1 VQAQNPMTSPMTSPM
16 TGPTPPSPPMTAPF
30 LVVDDF
36 LPAEL
41 ATAMREDI
49 VAHFSK
55 PMQHGADTHQVWNYW
70 FVPNLYTY
78 LRTQPEKVIRP
89 ANMEPFFAALRRWA
103 GDRLGLGMVTWPFL
117 SLYVDGC
124 SQGLH
129 NDSKNGRFGYVY
141 SLTPLERRS
150 IGGETIVLH
159 EGDPFRRNL
168 RKANAGTGLYDL
180 IEPRFNRL
188 VLFEERMVNGVQRV
202 AGSMDPLE
210 GRCVLHGH
218 IEEAG
223 AIVTGA
229 LPREAVGTAVRAAI
243 SRFAAERLQIVQ
255 RLHGPLVVRLSVA
268 PQGKVMKVRVLLDRV
283 MHEQFGSAEW
293 EPIKL
298 ALLESFGDA
307 PFPPA
312 PGETSIT
319 VPITFGGAVRA
330 EK

>member
-1 VQAQNPMTSPMTSPM
+1 MTEPKPQATLARVPK
-16 TGPTPPSPPMTAPF
+16 PPLVPLRAPH
-30 LVVDDF
+30 LIVDDF
-36 LPAEL
+36 LADDL
-41 ATAMREDI
+41 AQAMRNDI
-49 VAHFSK
+49 DEHFARPDK
-55 PMQHGADTHQVWNYW
+55 HRPATHQVWNYW

-89 ANMEPFFAALRRWA
+89 ANMERFFAALQRWA
-103 GDRLGLGMVTWPFL
+103 GDTLGLGMVTWPFL

-124 SQGLH
+124 GQGLH

-150 IGGETIVLH
+150 IGGETIVLR

-188 VLFEERMVNGVQRV
+188 VLFDDRMVHGVQRV

-243 SRFAAERLQIVQ
+243 SRFASDRLQIVQ

-268 PQGKVMKVRVLLDRV
+268 APGKVMKVRVLLDRV
-283 MHEQFGSAEW
+283 MHEQSGNAEW
-293 EPIKL
+293 EPVKL

-312 PGETSIT
+312 PGETSVT
-319 VPITFGGAVRA
+319 VPVTFGGAVRA
-330 EK
+330 EQP